1 MQQEHILTYTDEAG
15 QARSVPI
22 LKHQFTIGRGADN
35 DLVIGNSKLSRHHAL
50 IEVVSGSHYLSDTG
64 SQNGTFVNNRTV
76 VAPIR
81 LAKGDIISLGGGCDL
96 TFSVQAPGQAQ
107 HVPPPGPPSDSPPLA
122 NATPL
127 PPAASAPART
137 SSVVPLIAGGAIGLI
152 LLAAI
157 VVVAIAMMQDKPR
170 PEESNLAIAEPGKS
184 VEPGKSSIPTATPP
198 DNDNVPA
205 TTASPGKDSPRA
217 LSNDSDE
224 EIGRA
229 AQRVMSRISKDE
241 SPYISA
247 SGIKDVAAKV
257 REYKGSGTLA
267 SKFRAMSRGC
277 VEVNSL
283 AQANSLKPALLSY
296 AAIAASDGAGDP
308 VASAKQMAPKLLT
321 LRATFGTDSANST
334 LLLLAA
340 YPYPFNPQLGSQTRT
355 AHPLASKL
363 VELGGRR
370 SVEDTSVARTVWFLK
385 DKNGIMPEAYE
396 LVVRFL
402 AVGIISQD
410 PRSFGV
416 DAEPLFC

>member
-1 MQQEHILTYTDEAG
+1 MQQEYILTYTDDAG

-22 LKHQFTIGRGADN
+22 LKQQFTIGRGADN

-50 IEVVSGSHYLSDTG
+50 IEVVSGSHYVSDTG

-81 LAKGDIISLGGGCDL
+81 LTKGDIISLGGGCDL
-96 TFSVQAPGQAQ
+96 TFSVDALDRAQ
-107 HVPPPGPPSDSPPLA
+107 RVPPPRLASDSPAPDSV
-122 NATPL
+122 TP
-127 PPAASAPART
+127 PSAPAPT
-137 SSVVPLIAGGAIGLI
+137 SSAVPLIAGAAIGLI

-170 PEESNLAIAEPGKS
+170 PQESNLAVTVPVKS
-184 VEPGKSSIPTATPP
+184 VEPGKSSIPNATPSDSNNLAVTTATP
-198 DNDNVPA
+198 
-205 TTASPGKDSPRA
+205 GKDLPRTVN
-217 LSNDSDE
+217 NDSDE

-229 AQRVMSRISKDE
+229 AQRVMSRISKDD

-277 VEVNSL
+277 VEINSL

-296 AAIAASDGAGDP
+296 AAIAESDGAGDP
-308 VASAKQMAPKLLT
+308 VATAKQMAPKLLT

-385 DKNGIMPEAYE
+385 DKNGIMPEAYA
-396 LVVRFL
+396 LVIRFL

-410 PRSFGV
+410 PHGFGV
-416 DAEPLFC
+416 EAEPLFC

>member
-1 MQQEHILTYTDEAG
+1 MQQEHILTYTDESG
-15 QARSVPI
+15 QSRSVPI

-35 DLVIGNSKLSRHHAL
+35 DLVISNSKLSRRHAL
-50 IEVVSGSHYLSDTG
+50 IEVVSGSHYVSDTG

-81 LAKGDIISLGGGCDL
+81 LTKGDIISLGGGCDL
-96 TFSVQAPGQAQ
+96 TFNVEAPGRAQ
-107 HVPPPGPPSDSPPLA
+107 RVPPPGASPDSPA
-122 NATPL
+122 RVTATPE
-127 PPAASAPART
+127 PSPASAPAQT
-137 SSVVPLIAGGAIGLI
+137 SSLVPLIAGGAIGLI

-170 PEESNLAIAEPGKS
+170 PEVSNLAIAEPGNGI
-184 VEPGKSSIPTATPP
+184 EPGKSKVPNPTPS
-198 DNDNVPA
+198 DNENVPA
-205 TTASPGKDSPRA
+205 TTASPGKDSPRT

-267 SKFRAMSRGC
+267 SKLRAMSRGC
-277 VEVNSL
+277 VEINSL

-385 DKNGIMPEAYE
+385 EKNGIMPEAYE

>member
-15 QARSVPI
+15 HARSVPI

-35 DLVIGNSKLSRHHAL
+35 DLVISNSKLSRHHAL

-81 LAKGDIISLGGGCDL
+81 LTKGDIISLGGGCDL
-96 TFSVQAPGQAQ
+96 TFSMDLPGRAQ
-107 HVPPPGPPSDSPPLA
+107 RVPPPGPTSDSAASAGVTPPSA
-122 NATPL
+122 P
-127 PPAASAPART
+127 ASAPAQT
-137 SSVVPLIAGGAIGLI
+137 SSAVPLIAAGAIGLI
-152 LLAAI
+152 LLVAI

-170 PEESNLAIAEPGKS
+170 PQESNLAIAVTGKS
-184 VEPGKSSIPTATPP
+184 VEPDKSIIPNATPS
-198 DNDNVPA
+198 DNDNVA
-205 TTASPGKDSPRA
+205 VTTASPGKELPITVN
-217 LSNDSDE
+217 NDSDE

-277 VEVNSL
+277 VEINSL

-296 AAIAASDGAGDP
+296 AAIAESDGAGDP

-402 AVGIISQD
+402 AAGIISQD

-416 DAEPLFC
+416 DADPLFC